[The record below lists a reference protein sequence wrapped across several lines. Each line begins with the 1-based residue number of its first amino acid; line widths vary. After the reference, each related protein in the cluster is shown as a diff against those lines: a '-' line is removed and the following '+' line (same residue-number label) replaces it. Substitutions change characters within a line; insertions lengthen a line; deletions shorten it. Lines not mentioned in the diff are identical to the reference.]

1 MADVVWGGA
10 AVAAVKLWLLHQ
22 GCVGVVGVGVVVS
35 AAGKL
40 WLLAQVKLGV
50 VLLAVGCGG
59 CLGGSWGQYSPWPWG
74 QQLGWCASRQ
84 CVCPAGLCQ
93 VPVGVRPSRVSGGG
107 LGSCLCPALTC
118 PSAALTSGPRW
129 GAVVLVG

>member
-1 MADVVWGGA
+1 MAGVVWGGA

-22 GCVGVVGVGVVVS
+22 GCVWVVGVGVVVS

-84 CVCPAGLCQ
+84 CVCVQPACARYQSGS
-93 VPVGVRPSRVSGGG
+93 VRLGSAVEVSG
-107 LGSCLCPALTC
+107 PAC
-118 PSAALTSGPRW
+118 APP
-129 GAVVLVG
+129 